1 MNGPAIEKKMGK
13 IFDLQHFCLDDGP
26 GIRTTVFLKGCPL
39 RCIWCHNPES
49 YEKRDT
55 ISYNESKCSGCGACA
70 EVCPQKA
77 HRIVTG
83 MHRFEREA
91 CTRCGAC
98 TEVCCYGAL
107 EKIGRTV
114 TAEEVIA
121 EVKKDRT
128 FYEKPGPGGI
138 TISGGEPLF
147 QPYFLREL
155 LQAARDEGIHTCLET
170 SGFCAAEPLN
180 AVIPLTD
187 LFLFDLKGERAAY
200 PNLTGV
206 RAEEIY
212 RNLDILLEKECHV
225 VIRVP
230 LIPGIN
236 DTETFFGELAKL
248 YRRQPGIE
256 AFEIMPYHG
265 MGASKAVQ
273 AAVVQGLGK
282 QPDATEDEK
291 KAWLA
296 ALKGLGL
303 PAFINY
309 FKNK

>member
-1 MNGPAIEKKMGK
+1 MNGPATEKKMGK

-55 ISYNESKCSGCGACA
+55 ISYNESKCSGCGACV

-83 MHRFEREA
+83 LHRFEREA

-187 LFLFDLKGERAAY
+187 LFLFDLKGESAAY
-200 PNLTGV
+200 P
-206 RAEEIY
+206 
-212 RNLDILLEKECHV
+212 H
-225 VIRVP
+225 
-230 LIPGIN
+230 
-236 DTETFFGELAKL
+236 
-248 YRRQPGIE
+248 
-256 AFEIMPYHG
+256 
-265 MGASKAVQ
+265 
-273 AAVVQGLGK
+273 
-282 QPDATEDEK
+282 
-291 KAWLA
+291 
-296 ALKGLGL
+296 
-303 PAFINY
+303 
-309 FKNK
+309 

>member
-1 MNGPAIEKKMGK
+1 MNGPATRTCLKIHSCHLHAPLCGRFTPHSVNVAHYASLIRGKSPTNCDAHLTESNFQTRPKKKMGK

-49 YEKRDT
+49 YDKRDT
-55 ISYNESKCSGCGACA
+55 ISYKESKCSGCGACV
-70 EVCPQKA
+70 EICPQKA

-83 MHRFEREA
+83 MHHFERKA

-121 EVKKDRT
+121 EVKRDRT

-147 QPYFLREL
+147 QPYFLKEL

-170 SGFCAAEPLN
+170 SGCCAAEPLN

-200 PNLTGV
+200 PHLTGV
-206 RAEEIY
+206 GAEKIY
-212 RNLDILLEKECHV
+212 QNLDILLEKKCRV
-225 VIRVP
+225 VIR
-230 LIPGIN
+230 
-236 DTETFFGELAKL
+236 
-248 YRRQPGIE
+248 
-256 AFEIMPYHG
+256 
-265 MGASKAVQ
+265 
-273 AAVVQGLGK
+273 
-282 QPDATEDEK
+282 
-291 KAWLA
+291 
-296 ALKGLGL
+296 
-303 PAFINY
+303 
-309 FKNK
+309 